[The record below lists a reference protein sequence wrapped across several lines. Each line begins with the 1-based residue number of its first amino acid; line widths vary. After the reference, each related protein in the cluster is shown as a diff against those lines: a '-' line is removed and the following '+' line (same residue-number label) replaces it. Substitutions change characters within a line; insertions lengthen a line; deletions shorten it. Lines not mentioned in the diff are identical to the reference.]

1 MAKSAVLLLFLFL
14 LQLVP
19 ATAEA
24 QRNQTKETSSLG
36 RFLIAPSPLPDS
48 VYRAQEKKI
57 YLVAHFQRKGPVSEG
72 DPLLPATYTS
82 TGFVVG
88 TYVLTAGHLIM
99 DSVSLLKSHGLDFEL
114 NNGIP
119 QGIDYE
125 YTFRGRIIVG
135 SITMD
140 FPLTLVAIDVGST
153 RDILALKPEPSTL
166 EFLLANPQILNAE
179 GRLVRNPLVMLTE
192 PHKLTDMVE
201 LNEQVFISGYS
212 GDGQSDLIDF
222 TFPGTM
228 VAKIEKLA
236 VNQNGVRRLYRVLG
250 KVEPGFSGGPMFN
263 KKGEVLGM
271 HISASYMFNFVYVI
285 SSEDIRDFLRDH
297 KLAE

>member
-1 MAKSAVLLLFLFL
+1 MTALLLFLFL

-24 QRNQTKETSSLG
+24 QKNQTKETSSLG
-36 RFLIAPSPLPDS
+36 RFLIAPHSLPDS

-57 YLVAHFQRKGPVSEG
+57 FLLAQFQRKGPVLEG
-72 DPLLPATYTS
+72 DPLLPTAYTS

-88 TYVLTAGHLIM
+88 EYVVTAGHFIM
-99 DSVSLLKSHGLDFEL
+99 DSVSMLKTHGLDFEL
-114 NNGIP
+114 HDGIP
-119 QGIDYE
+119 EGVDYE
-125 YTFRGRIIVG
+125 YTIRGRIMAG

-140 FPLTLVAIDVGST
+140 FPLTLVAINVGSP

-166 EFLLANPQILNAE
+166 EFLLANSYIPNAE
-179 GRLVRNPLVMLTE
+179 GRLVRNPLVILSD
-192 PHKLTDMVE
+192 PHKLTDKVE

-222 TFPGTM
+222 TFPGVI

-236 VNQNGVRRLYRVLG
+236 VNQGGVKRIFRVLG

-263 KKGEVLGM
+263 SKGEVLGM
-271 HISASYMFNFVYVI
+271 NVSASYMLNFVYAI
-285 SSEDIRDFLRDH
+285 SSEDIRNFLRDH